1 MTLNDDALLLTG
13 FALGLAVIPLSAL
26 LVELCHVRVDECEVV
41 LLSRFGKLVRT
52 LTKPGWHFAADRL
65 LPWVDLRRVSV
76 RREFR
81 NIAGVCVN
89 DARGTTVMV
98 DVFLEF
104 RIVDPV
110 KASFAVADWERALT
124 SIVSHSV
131 TSVLGNRQFEAI
143 LSDRS
148 DLAESVRREV
158 AAETERWGIQLE
170 RLLIRS
176 VTLLPEVS
184 HQMIRSVAARIER
197 WKADIE
203 EDGRQRVAL
212 LEAETSAKIAT
223 LVAEARSQ
231 YPLAIGRAF
240 TQLKANP
247 RVCRAYNELYEL
259 SLMHPQRTIAFIGF
273 NADEV
278 RPVDAAMLVPTE
290 GAALRSSRS
299 NGEGGIT

>member
-1 MTLNDDALLLTG
+1 LALL
-13 FALGLAVIPLSAL
+13 I
-26 LVELCHVRVDECEVV
+26 ELCHVQVNEREVV
-41 LLSRFGKLVRT
+41 LLSRFGRLVRT
-52 LTKPGWHFAADRL
+52 LSRPGWHFTLDRM
-65 LPWVDLRRVSV
+65 LPWVEVRRVSI

-81 NIAGVCVN
+81 NISGVCVN

-104 RIVDPV
+104 RIVDPI
-110 KASFAVADWERALT
+110 KASFAVTDWERALT

-131 TSVLGNRQFEAI
+131 TSVLGNRQFETI

-148 DLAESVRREV
+148 DLADAVRREV
-158 AAETERWGIQLE
+158 ASETDRWGIQVE

-184 HQMIRSVAARIER
+184 HQMMRSVAARIER

-203 EDGRQRVAL
+203 EDGRQRVAM

-223 LVAEARSQ
+223 LVAEARGQ

-240 TQLKANP
+240 RQLKAKP
-247 RVCRAYNELYEL
+247 RICRAYNELYEL

-273 NADEV
+273 NANEV
-278 RPVDAAMLVPTE
+278 RPLDAAMLAPMDG
-290 GAALRSSRS
+290 GARGGRP
-299 NGEGGIT
+299 NGGGGTA